1 MKTNVKSFAMYLIA
15 AVLLPGCSWV
25 DLKPQAEKVRVLDPE
40 EVGRCREV
48 GRVVAKTKDKIGF
61 IARSKDTV
69 KEEVHCL
76 ARNNAADLG
85 GDTIVPS
92 GPLINGEQA
101 FKVYRCINPSDSP
114 TRGFVKFGL
123 AAPAW

>member
-1 MKTNVKSFAMYLIA
+1 MKASIKPCAVVMIA
-15 AVLLPGCSWV
+15 AALSGGCSWV
-25 DLKPQAEKVRVLDPE
+25 ELKPQAEKVRVLEPQ

-48 GRVVAKTKDKIGF
+48 GRVVANTKDKIGF

-69 KEEVHCL
+69 KEEVDHL

-92 GPLINGEQA
+92 GPLINGEQS
-101 FKVYRCINPSDSP
+101 FKVYHCINP
-114 TRGFVKFGL
+114 
-123 AAPAW
+123 